1 MGRGRGRLPRRYLP
15 RRRRCPL
22 VRGRSRQTLRAGARG
37 RRAAADDRAL
47 PRLLRLRT
55 WRPGRQNAVH
65 DGGRVLRCR
74 QHGRA
79 ADRPGGHHRSAG
91 AWYRLALSPVREWP
105 HGRLDRA
112 VGFKRPPDVVTLVT
126 MYDFD
131 VLVIGSGPSGQKAA
145 IATAKLGRQVA
156 IVERKDMIGGVC
168 LNTGTIPS
176 KTLREAVLY
185 LTGLDQREMYGQS
198 YRVKDEITIADLA
211 ARTQHVVGREI
222 DVVRSQLSR
231 NRVAMMTGTGF
242 FADPHTVEIDDG
254 EGRLRRATADKVV
267 IATGTRPA
275 RPDTVDFD
283 ERTVIDSDGI
293 VHLERVP
300 RSMVVAGAGVI
311 GIEYASMFAALGTK
325 VTVVEQRERMLEFC
339 DIEVIEALK
348 YHLRDLAV
356 TFRFGETVASVEARP
371 DGAIAIL
378 RSGKKIPADTVM
390 YSAGRQ
396 GTSDG
401 LRLEAAGLTADK
413 RGRIAVG
420 EWFQTAV
427 PHIYAVGDVIG
438 FPALAATS
446 MEQGRVAAHHACGEP
461 LHEVSHLQPIGIYSI
476 PEISFVGRT
485 EEQLTKDNVPF
496 EVGVSRYRE
505 LARGQ
510 IIGDSY
516 GVLKLLVSLDDHNL
530 LGVHCFGTGA
540 TELIHIGQ
548 AVMGCGGAID
558 YLVDA
563 VFNYPTLAEAYKV
576 AALDAMNKM
585 RQIARFA

>member
-1 MGRGRGRLPRRYLP
+1 M
-15 RRRRCPL
+15 
-22 VRGRSRQTLRAGARG
+22 AGG
-37 RRAAADDRAL
+37 VLNAAFHRH
-47 PRLLRLRT
+47 T
-55 WRPGRQNAVH
+55 
-65 DGGRVLRCR
+65 DGV
-74 QHGRA
+74 
-79 ADRPGGHHRSAG
+79 
-91 AWYRLALSPVREWP
+91 
-105 HGRLDRA
+105 
-112 VGFKRPPDVVTLVT
+112 
-126 MYDFD
+126 YDFD
-131 VLVIGSGPSGQKAA
+131 VLVIGSGPGGQKAA
-145 IATAKLGRQVA
+145 IAAAKLGRRVA
-156 IVERKDMIGGVC
+156 IVERGDMIGGVC

-231 NRVAMMTGTGF
+231 NRVTILVGTGYF
-242 FADPHTVEIDDG
+242 VDPHLVEVDDG
-254 EGRLRRATADKVV
+254 GGRMRRASADKVV

-275 RPDTVDFD
+275 RPPSVDFD

-293 VHLERVP
+293 AHLQQVP

-325 VTVVEQRERMLEFC
+325 VTVVEQRDRMLEFC
-339 DIEVIEALK
+339 DDEVVEALQ

-371 DGAIAIL
+371 EGAIATL
-378 RSGKKIPADTVM
+378 RSGKKILADTVM

-396 GTSDG
+396 GVSDN
-401 LRLEAAGLTADK
+401 LNLAAAGLTADD
-413 RGRIAVG
+413 RGRIKVD
-420 EWFQTAV
+420 EFFRTAA
-427 PHIYAVGDVIG
+427 PHIYAVGDIIG

-446 MEQGRVAAHHACGEP
+446 MEQGRLAAHHACGEP
-461 LHEVSHLQPIGIYSI
+461 LHAIGQLQPIGIYSI
-476 PEISFVGRT
+476 PEISFIGRT
-485 EEQLTKDNVPF
+485 EHQLTSENVPF

-516 GVLKLLVSLDDHNL
+516 GVLKLLVSLADRTL
-530 LGVHCFGTGA
+530 LGVHVFGTGA
-540 TELIHIGQ
+540 TELVHIGQ
-548 AVMGCGGAID
+548 AVMGCGGTVD

-563 VFNYPTLAEAYKV
+563 VFNYPTLAESYKV
-576 AALDAMNKM
+576 AALDATNKM
-585 RQIARFA
+585 REIARLS

>member
-1 MGRGRGRLPRRYLP
+1 
-15 RRRRCPL
+15 
-22 VRGRSRQTLRAGARG
+22 
-37 RRAAADDRAL
+37 
-47 PRLLRLRT
+47 
-55 WRPGRQNAVH
+55 
-65 DGGRVLRCR
+65 
-74 QHGRA
+74 
-79 ADRPGGHHRSAG
+79 
-91 AWYRLALSPVREWP
+91 
-105 HGRLDRA
+105 
-112 VGFKRPPDVVTLVT
+112 

-131 VLVIGSGPSGQKAA
+131 VLVIGSGPGGQKAA
-145 IATAKLGRQVA
+145 IAAAKLGRRVG
-156 IVERKDMIGGVC
+156 IIERKDMIGGVC

-231 NRVAMMTGTGF
+231 NRVATLTGTGYF
-242 FADPHTVEIDDG
+242 IDPNTVEIDAGDG
-254 EGRLRRATADKVV
+254 RMRRATAEKIVV
-267 IATGTRPA
+267 ATGTRPA
-275 RPDTVDFD
+275 RPASVAFD

-293 VHLERVP
+293 VHLQQVP

-325 VTVVEQRERMLEFC
+325 VTVVEQRDRMLEFC
-339 DIEVIEALK
+339 DNEVVEALK

-371 DGAIAIL
+371 EGAIAIL
-378 RSGKKIPADTVM
+378 HSGKKIPADTVM

-396 GTSDG
+396 GMSDL
-401 LRLEAAGLTADK
+401 LRLDAAGLTADK
-413 RGRIAVG
+413 RGRIVVD
-420 EWFQTAV
+420 EFFRTAV
-427 PHIYAVGDVIG
+427 PHIYAVGDIIG

-446 MEQGRVAAHHACGEP
+446 MEQGRLAAHHACGEP
-461 LHEVSHLQPIGIYSI
+461 IHEIGKDQPIGIYSI
-476 PEISFVGRT
+476 PEISFFGRT
-485 EEQLTKDNVPF
+485 EEELTKDNVPF

-516 GVLKLLVSLDDHNL
+516 GVLKLLVSLEDRTL
-530 LGVHCFGTGA
+530 LGVHVFGTGA
-540 TELIHIGQ
+540 TELVHIGE
-548 AVMGCGGAID
+548 AVMGCGGTVD

-563 VFNYPTLAEAYKV
+563 VFNYPTLAESYKV
-576 AALDAMNKM
+576 AALDATNTM
-585 RQIARFA
+585 REIARMS